1 MRLHP
6 SVSQQEAYDWL
17 KAQAATQPEAATPTP
32 ELEEA
37 LRAMAEAMAAVS
49 ATVLPDDIEPH
60 FP

>member
-6 SVSQQEAYDWL
+6 PVSEQEALDWL
-17 KAQAATQPEAATPTP
+17 KAQAAALPEAATPMP
-32 ELEEA
+32 DLEEA
-37 LRAMAEAMAAVS
+37 LKTTAEAMAAIS